1 MSRSKWKGPFIK
13 NQNLNYNTKIFANTR
28 LVYNPKIFSKTLV
41 LTKFF
46 LNKSILT
53 YNGKQFTKLVITE
66 TMIGHKLGEFICTRK
81 KFHYKKL

>member
-13 NQNLNYNTKIFANTR
+13 NQNLNYKTKI
-28 LVYNPKIFSKTLV
+28 VSKTLV

-53 YNGKQFTKLVITE
+53 YNGKNFTKLVITE

>member
-13 NQNLNYNTKIFANTR
+13 NQNLNYTTKI
-28 LVYNPKIFSKTLV
+28 VPKTLV

-46 LNKSILT
+46 LHKSILT
-53 YNGKQFTKLVITE
+53 YNGKNFTKLVITE
-66 TMIGHKLGEFICTRK
+66 TMIGHKLGEFISTRK